1 MNFGARVVARS
12 VVRWLRPALLVP
24 SAWQEHEREAA
35 NGMIMEEAR
44 RTTPDTDTRSRQLEA
59 GSDGEKAG
67 DGGDVDDAAGVE
79 RSCVLCK
86 EWREAEPREAREIS
100 EEK

>member
-35 NGMIMEEAR
+35 NGMTMEEAR
-44 RTTPDTDTRSRQLEA
+44 RTAPDTDFRSRQLKA
-59 GSDGEKAG
+59 GGDGEKAG
-67 DGGDVDDAAGVE
+67 DGGDVDYAAGVE

-86 EWREAEPREAREIS
+86 ERREAGPRMLGEM
-100 EEK
+100 